1 MRAKS
6 RPWTEEE
13 RELLIETV
21 KDNPQNYSK
30 AFREVSATIGR
41 SVMAVSS
48 YWYNVLS
55 KHQGIWMAVVTEN
68 KTVPNKKV
76 LRGDNNDTSITT
88 VSLWQ
93 KIKRLFTRN

>member
-1 MRAKS
+1 MRAKAK
-6 RPWTEEE
+6 PWTEEE
-13 RELLIETV
+13 KELLSKAV
-21 KDNPQNYSK
+21 KGNPQNYSK
-30 AFREVSATIGR
+30 AFREVAEQTNR

-68 KTVPNKKV
+68 KMVPNKKI
-76 LRGDNNDTSITT
+76 LRGNSDNTSVTT

>member
-13 RELLIETV
+13 KELLIEAV

-30 AFREVSATIGR
+30 AFREVAIEVGR

-55 KHQGIWMAVVTEN
+55 KHQGVWMAVVTEN
-68 KTVPNKKV
+68 KMTPNRKI
-76 LRGDNNDTSITT
+76 LRGDNNNTSVTT

>member
-13 RELLIETV
+13 KELLIEAV

-30 AFREVSATIGR
+30 AFREVSAITGR
-41 SVMAVSS
+41 SIMCVSS

-55 KHQGIWMAVVTEN
+55 KHQGVWMAVVTEN
-68 KTVPNKKV
+68 KMIPNKKI
-76 LRGDNNDTSITT
+76 LRGDSNNTSVTT
-88 VSLWQ
+88 ISLWQ

>member
-13 RELLIETV
+13 KELLIEAV

-30 AFREVSATIGR
+30 AFREVAEQTGR

-55 KHQGIWMAVVTEN
+55 KHQGVWMAVVTEN
-68 KTVPNKKV
+68 KTIPNKKI
-76 LRGDNNDTSITT
+76 LRGDNDNTSITT